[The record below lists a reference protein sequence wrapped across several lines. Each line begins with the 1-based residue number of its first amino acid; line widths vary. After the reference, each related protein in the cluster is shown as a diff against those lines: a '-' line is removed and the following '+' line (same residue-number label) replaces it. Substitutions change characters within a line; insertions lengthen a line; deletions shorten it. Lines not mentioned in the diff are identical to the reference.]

1 MQKSAFRVAK
11 ERERKQEKN
20 PSLFPFP
27 FPFCVFKGKS

>member
-11 ERERKQEKN
+11 ERERKKEI

-27 FPFCVFKGKS
+27 FCVLKGKS